1 MKNHEEDTQEKDK
14 CSTKFSVPFVLNL
27 TPAHHLP
34 LLKQREKWEE
44 KREEA
49 MKKTRIASASHRH
62 FVVLSSLTREK
73 LFTEEALIDFN
84 SKEDEERGCERRE
97 KRGKRKERGERMFRR
112 RELCKRPSC

>member
-1 MKNHEEDTQEKDK
+1 MT
-14 CSTKFSVPFVLNL
+14 L
-27 TPAHHLP
+27 AHHLL
-34 LLKQREKWEE
+34 LLKPREKWEE

-97 KRGKRKERGERMFRR
+97 ER
-112 RELCKRPSC
+112 REEREREDVQETRAVQTTLLLIKSFAEN